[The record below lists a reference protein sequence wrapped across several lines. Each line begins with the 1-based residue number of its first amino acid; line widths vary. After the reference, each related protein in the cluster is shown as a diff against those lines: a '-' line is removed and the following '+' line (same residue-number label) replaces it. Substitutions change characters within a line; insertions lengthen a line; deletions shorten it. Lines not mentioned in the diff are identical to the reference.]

1 MKTLGKC
8 SLFMMLV
15 LAFGCG
21 KKKLSDGPRALG
33 SNPSTSS
40 DRVEAQEKEVEE
52 EGSLESRCFEGDIEA
67 CDELG
72 H

>member
-1 MKTLGKC
+1 MRTLGKL
-8 SLFMMLV
+8 SLFIALV
-15 LAFGCG
+15 LALGCD
-21 KKKLSDGPRALG
+21 KKRAH
-33 SNPSTSS
+33 PEKV
-40 DRVEAQEKEVEE
+40 DKAAERAEAQLKEGEK